1 MAGRVGI
8 VAKYPT
14 LVDELKKYPPPEGV
28 KLKYGTAGFREKA
41 AILDSTFFRMGML
54 GILRSRQ
61 LEKTIG
67 LMVTASHN
75 AAPDNGRPTAISS
88 PVAPQRRR
96 AGPQEVARDRQTVV
110 TISDFLPCSEILPC
124 SEKLPRARSPFHTRL
139 RCQPQAQPQAVHS
152 GAAQAAAAP
161 GRARARGAPCRA
173 RRARVAWR
181 APGCRSAAACLLSF
195 SA

>member
-1 MAGRVGI
+1 VN
-8 VAKYPT
+8 T
-14 LVDELKKYPPPEGV
+14 QSSFYPPPEGV

-67 LMVTASHN
+67 LMVVTASHN

-96 AGPQEVARDRQTVV
+96 AGP
-110 TISDFLPCSEILPC
+110 
-124 SEKLPRARSPFHTRL
+124 
-139 RCQPQAQPQAVHS
+139 
-152 GAAQAAAAP
+152 G
-161 GRARARGAPCRA
+161 
-173 RRARVAWR
+173 
-181 APGCRSAAACLLSF
+181 SA
-195 SA
+195 

>member
-1 MAGRVGI
+1 MN
-8 VAKYPT
+8 T
-14 LVDELKKYPPPEGV
+14 QSSFYPPPEGV

-67 LMVTASHN
+67 LMVVTASHN

-110 TISDFLPCSEILPC
+110 TISDFLPVAISCPPLKYCPGQGAFFTLVFVVSLKH
-124 SEKLPRARSPFHTRL
+124 SLKLCIRARRKQRRPR
-139 RCQPQAQPQAVHS
+139 
-152 GAAQAAAAP
+152 GA
-161 GRARARGAPCRA
+161 RARAARPAGRA
-173 RRARVAWR
+173 CRARVAWR

>member
-1 MAGRVGI
+1 MN
-8 VAKYPT
+8 T
-14 LVDELKKYPPPEGV
+14 QSSFYPPPEGV

-67 LMVTASHN
+67 LMVVTASHN

-110 TISDFLPCSEILPC
+110 TISDFLPVAISCPPLKYCPAHGAHFTLVFVVSLKH
-124 SEKLPRARSPFHTRL
+124 SLKLCIRARRKQRRPR
-139 RCQPQAQPQAVHS
+139 
-152 GAAQAAAAP
+152 GA
-161 GRARARGAPCRA
+161 RARAA
-173 RRARVAWR
+173 RPAGCAGRAWR
-181 APGCRSAAACLLSF
+181 GGRPAVARPRLAC
-195 SA
+195 